1 MFLKEIGMD
10 NPFSIVASDLGR
22 TVAQAKPLLLKL
34 DNADTS
40 ARPSK
45 GKWAKKEILGHLL
58 DSASNN
64 HQRFVR
70 AALQGSL
77 TFPGYDQNPLVDLQ
91 NYAEVDWNFLV
102 DFWAAYNRFLAH
114 VIGQLPETAAKI
126 TCNIGNSQPA
136 TLEWIAQDYV
146 AHLNQLRG
154 QSLVRRDRPEAGCTN
169 EKTNKNCRIC
179 LGRSPGF
186 LLEFCSALA
195 SSKRSF
201 KTPGRSTAGGG
212 TSRRHQ

>member
-1 MFLKEIGMD
+1 MINSFAPI
-10 NPFSIVASDLGR
+10 ASDLGR
-22 TVAQAKPLLLKL
+22 TVAQAKPLLMKL

-40 ARPSK
+40 TRPAE

-77 TFPGYDQNPLVDLQ
+77 TFPGYDQNALVDLQ

-114 VIGQLPETAAKI
+114 VIGQLPEDAATV
-126 TCNIGNSQPA
+126 TCDIGNNPPA
-136 TLEWIAQDYV
+136 TLGWIAEDYV
-146 AHLNQLRG
+146 AHLKHHLTQILG
-154 QSLVRRDRPEAGCTN
+154 QTFETTWKMHP
-169 EKTNKNCRIC
+169 
-179 LGRSPGF
+179 
-186 LLEFCSALA
+186 
-195 SSKRSF
+195 
-201 KTPGRSTAGGG
+201 
-212 TSRRHQ
+212 